1 MADDGG
7 LAHGKHGTHGRIF
20 GRRERRGRRGLTLTK
35 SIRWLWNR
43 HAPIHRHRSSWRT

>member
-20 GRRERRGRRGLTLTK
+20 DRRERRGRKTDGR
-35 SIRWLWNR
+35 
-43 HAPIHRHRSSWRT
+43 RTAEGFLAEHVIPDFGFILII